1 MNQPIDGRVFLDL
14 YEDIAD
20 EVLEDL
26 YKHGEYH
33 SLHEGY
39 AMLAEEVDELWD
51 WVRAKRE
58 KRDPAAI
65 RREAVQIAAVAVKI
79 AYTFGPKK
87 KVPRNEGEMGKRAKD
102 PLITDWTAAEA
113 GKAL

>member
-1 MNQPIDGRVFLDL
+1 MNQPIDDGVLLDL

-20 EVLEDL
+20 EVLEAMH
-26 YKHGEYH
+26 KHGEYH

-39 AMLAEEVDELWD
+39 AVLAEEVDELWD
-51 WVRAKRE
+51 SVRAKWE

-79 AYTFGPKK
+79 AYSFGTKK
-87 KVPRNEGEMGKRAKD
+87 KVPGNEG
-102 PLITDWTAAEA
+102 
-113 GKAL
+113 